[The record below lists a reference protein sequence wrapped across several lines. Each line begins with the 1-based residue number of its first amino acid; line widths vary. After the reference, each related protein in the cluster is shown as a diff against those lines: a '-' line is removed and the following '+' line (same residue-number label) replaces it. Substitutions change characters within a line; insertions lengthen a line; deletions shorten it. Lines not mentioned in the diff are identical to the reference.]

1 MKPIVIYPKDNGDK
15 ITLTKKEFEEYLEQA
30 YTAGHTDGYAAGRS
44 FNWWSTPVTYP
55 QTQPNITW
63 KTNTP
68 DTKPNIPNVP
78 YTITCE
84 AHNDLGG

>member
-30 YTAGHTDGYAAGRS
+30 YTAGHTDGYSAGRAAGQWS
-44 FNWWSTPVTYP
+44 IPITYPTTQPSITWSTPNYV
-55 QTQPNITW
+55 PN
-63 KTNTP
+63 
-68 DTKPNIPNVP
+68 P
-78 YTITCE
+78 YKITCE

>member
-15 ITLTKKEFEEYLEQA
+15 ITLTKKEFEEYLDQA
-30 YTAGHTDGYAAGRS
+30 YNAGHSDGYAAGKA
-44 FNWWSTPVTYP
+44 FNWWSTPIT
-55 QTQPNITW
+55 TQPYITW
-63 KTNTP
+63 ANKTNT
-68 DTKPNIPNVP
+68 TPNVP

>member
-15 ITLTKKEFEEYLEQA
+15 IILTKKEFEEYLEQA
-30 YTAGHTDGYAAGRS
+30 YNAGHADGYAAGKT
-44 FNWWSTPVTYP
+44 FNWWSTPIT
-55 QTQPNITW
+55 TQPNITW
-63 KTNTP
+63 TSKTSTTP
-68 DTKPNIPNVP
+68 NNP